1 MPRPPW
7 IVWALT
13 DGTPGHQSQTA
24 GLINAIEK
32 HTPSDVFWIQCS
44 LNYRWVRPLLRF
56 VGPRLSRAKQKF
68 LLRFFYAIDD
78 LPSSQP
84 DVILS
89 SGGNT
94 AVAQI
99 CLAQMTGAKSVYSG
113 TLKRS
118 LRRFIDLIITV
129 SPLSGVSP
137 AKNNLVLSLPPA
149 PVPDYVSESS
159 APAATRSGNIAR
171 ESLNA
176 PKIGVV
182 LVGGDGAGMIYKKAD
197 WHRLVDSMVNFFP
210 HDVEWLI
217 TTSRRTGKNA
227 ESALQARLDQTP
239 TLRIRQ
245 SIWWMQ
251 KPERAMSRFLAEG
264 DFFISTKDSL
274 SMVAEAI
281 YTNKPVFIFTPSNGA
296 DQNMTDNDKAAYKAY
311 EDSSYIFPLDTR
323 SSSVQVEDG
332 RQLLVEIQML
342 IFAAISKI
350 VVGKTLASKSGL
362 APPPS

>member
-1 MPRPPW
+1 MPGHPW

-13 DGTPGHQSQTA
+13 DGKPGHQSQTA
-24 GLINAIEK
+24 GLISAIEK
-32 HTPSDVFWIQCS
+32 HTASDVFWVPCT
-44 LNYRWVRPLLRF
+44 LNYRWIRPLLRF
-56 VGPRLSRAKQKF
+56 VGPKLSSAKQEV
-68 LLRFFYAIDD
+68 LLRFFYSIDD
-78 LPSSQP
+78 LPSSRP
-84 DVILS
+84 NVILS

-99 CLAQMTGAKSVYSG
+99 CLAQMTGAKSVFSG

-129 SPLSGVSP
+129 TPLSGASP

-149 PVPDYVSESS
+149 PVPDYVGESS
-159 APAATRSGNIAR
+159 ALAAARSVNRAR
-171 ESLNA
+171 ETLKT
-176 PKIGVV
+176 PKVGVV
-182 LVGGDGAGMIYKKAD
+182 LIGGDGAGMIYDEAD
-197 WHRLVDSMVNFFP
+197 WHRLVDAMVNFFP
-210 HDVEWLI
+210 HDVEWLM

-227 ESALQARLDQTP
+227 ESALQARLDQAP

-245 SIWWMQ
+245 TIWWMQ
-251 KPERAMSRFLAEG
+251 HPERAMSRFLAEG

-281 YTNKPVFIFTPSNGA
+281 YTNKPVFIFAPSNGS
-296 DQNMTDNDKAAYKAY
+296 DNNMTDNDKAAYKAY
-311 EDSSYIFPLDTR
+311 EDSSYIFPLDAR
-323 SSSVQVEDG
+323 SPSVQVEGG

-350 VVGKTLASKSGL
+350 VGDKALVSKADL